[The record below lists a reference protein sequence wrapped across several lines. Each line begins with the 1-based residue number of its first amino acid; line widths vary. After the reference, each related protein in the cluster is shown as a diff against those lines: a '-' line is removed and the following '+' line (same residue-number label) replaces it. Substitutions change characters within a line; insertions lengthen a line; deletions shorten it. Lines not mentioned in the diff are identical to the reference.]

1 MGFPFWIDALESEV
15 ISLIEKDILHG
26 DPDISFF
33 DPVIIGYL
41 KPPHTEA
48 FIPFNS
54 VQKLLDGNHRR
65 L

>member
-1 MGFPFWIDALESEV
+1 MGRPFWIDTLEREV
-15 ISLIEKDILHG
+15 VSLIEKDIHHG

-41 KPPHTEA
+41 KPSCSKA
-48 FIPFNS
+48 FVPFNS
-54 VQKLLDGNHRR
+54 VQKFLDGNHCR